1 MPVGGQHVVVPMS
14 HILALWLSTCTLVGK
29 LKSLVLSHS
38 FARLVLVWDVQFSRI
53 FGFGPIIIG
62 HYWLR
67 SFRFI
72 IFDQVWFCYHIFFL
86 LSFLDLEMCS
96 KCKDCFANL
105 VMVVWFH
112 YDFVNHSTDWILTS
126 FWSFTELGDHHNI
139 IRMIII
145 IIHFVVEVR
154 TGRDCCHS
162 QFLHS
167 TSKWLRPIQ
176 VP

>member
-29 LKSLVLSHS
+29 LKSLKSLIRQTGFGLRYSVLSH
-38 FARLVLVWDVQFSRI
+38 L
-53 FGFGPIIIG
+53 
-62 HYWLR
+62 WLWPYYHWPLLTQK
-67 SFRFI
+67 F
-72 IFDQVWFCYHIFFL
+72 QVYHFWSSLILLPHFFPPF
-86 LSFLDLEMCS
+86 FLDLEMCS
-96 KCKDCFANL
+96 KCKDKTANL

-112 YDFVNHSTDWILTS
+112 CDFVNHWTDWLDWILTS
-126 FWSFTELGDHHNI
+126 FWSFTELWDHHNN

-154 TGRDCCHS
+154 TGQDCCHS

-167 TSKWLRPIQ
+167 TSKWLCPI
-176 VP
+176 